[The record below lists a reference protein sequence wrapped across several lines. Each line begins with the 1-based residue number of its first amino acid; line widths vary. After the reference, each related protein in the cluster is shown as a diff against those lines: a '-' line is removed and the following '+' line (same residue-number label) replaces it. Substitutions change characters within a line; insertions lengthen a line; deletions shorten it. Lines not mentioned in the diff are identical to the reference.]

1 MAVYNTDSDSA
12 NTAVRAF
19 LTKVGEYY
27 LNGTF
32 NTTSGKGKEIWR
44 NIKSEFENRCAYCGV
59 SDKLEI
65 EHLIMFNREECGLHH
80 PGNIVPICSNCNK
93 SRKRKNNKYINWDEH
108 LKQRCIDEEYSVR
121 KNKIQNHINK
131 YEYPKLTDNEI
142 KAIKVIANS
151 LYDNIKSEVD
161 KSLKL
166 YKKLGE
172 AFIK

>member
-27 LNGTF
+27 LEETF
-32 NTTSGKGKEIWR
+32 NTTSSKGKKIWEEI
-44 NIKSEFENRCAYCGV
+44 KLEFEYKCAYCGV

-80 PGNIVPICSNCNK
+80 PGNIVPICKNCNK
-93 SRKRKNNKYINWDEH
+93 SRKKKNNKYISWDEH
-108 LKQRCIDEEYSVR
+108 LKEKCTHKEYNLR
-121 KNKIQNHINK
+121 KNKIEKHISK

-151 LYDNIKSEVD
+151 LYDNIKNEVD

-166 YKKLGE
+166 YKKLDE